1 LTISLT
7 FANLIAR
14 VQFRRA
20 EFFGRSDRMSNL
32 RILMLTTFCIATGTS
47 ASAGLKDGET
57 IVFLGD
63 SITQQGAASNGY
75 VTLFREAM
83 EKSRPNSGIK
93 VIGAG
98 ISGHKVPNLEARL
111 DKDVLA
117 HKPGVVVI
125 YIGINDV
132 WHSKN
137 GQGTPAEKFESGLRS
152 LISRCNAAGAKVI
165 LSTPSVIGEKHDGSN
180 ELDSM
185 LEEYAAVSRKVAMET
200 DATLLDLRAAFIS
213 NLKEYNVANQPQG
226 VLTTDG
232 VHLNDAG
239 NRFVAVR
246 MLEAVGEVQPRTRVL
261 RHVVLFK
268 YKPEVTA
275 AQLDEINRAFQDL
288 KRQIP
293 EVRDFERGINNSPE
307 GLSKGFTHGYLVTF
321 SSEEDRAA
329 YLPHPAHKKFVEL
342 LGGKLEEPLVFDY
355 WVVE

>member
-1 LTISLT
+1 MAAFITMGT
-7 FANLIAR
+7 NA
-14 VQFRRA
+14 VA
-20 EFFGRSDRMSNL
+20 E
-32 RILMLTTFCIATGTS
+32 
-47 ASAGLKDGET
+47 LKNGET

-63 SITQQGAASNGY
+63 SITQQGAGPAGY
-75 VTLFREAM
+75 VTLFREAI
-83 EKSRPNSGIK
+83 EKARPNSGIQ

-98 ISGHKVPNLEARL
+98 IGGHKVPDLEARL

-137 GQGTPAEKFESGLRS
+137 GKGTPADKYEAGLRN
-152 LISRCNAAGAKVI
+152 LIKRCRDAGARVI

-180 ELDSM
+180 ELDKLLS
-185 LEEYAAVSRKVAMET
+185 EYATLSRKVATET
-200 DATLLDLRAAFIS
+200 ETTLLDLNAAFQ
-213 NLKEYNVANQPQG
+213 NYLKEYNVANQPQG
-226 VLTTDG
+226 ILTTDG
-232 VHLNDAG
+232 VHLNESG

-246 MLEAVGEVQPRTRVL
+246 MLEATGEVKSKTRVL

-268 YKPEVTA
+268 YKPEVTP

-288 KRQIP
+288 KHQIP

-307 GLSKGFTHGYLVTF
+307 GLDKGFTHGYLITF

-342 LGGKLEEPLVFDY
+342 LGGKLEEPFVFDY
-355 WVVE
+355 WTIE

>member
-1 LTISLT
+1 MATLMAIGTT
-7 FANLIAR
+7 AN
-14 VQFRRA
+14 
-20 EFFGRSDRMSNL
+20 
-32 RILMLTTFCIATGTS
+32 
-47 ASAGLKDGET
+47 AGLKDGET

-63 SITQQGAASNGY
+63 SITQQGAGPTGY
-75 VTLFREAM
+75 VTLFRETL
-83 EKSRPNSGIK
+83 EKTRPNSGIK

-98 ISGHKVPNLEARL
+98 IGGHKVPDLEARL

-117 HKPGVVVI
+117 HKPNVVVI

-137 GQGTPAEKFESGLRS
+137 GKGTPPDKYEAGLRN
-152 LISRCNAAGAKVI
+152 LITRCTAAGARVV
-165 LSTPSVIGEKHDGSN
+165 LSTPSVIGEKHDGTN
-180 ELDSM
+180 ELDKM
-185 LEEYAAVSRKVAMET
+185 LTEYADITRKVATET
-200 DATLLDLRAAFIS
+200 ETTLLDLHAKFLS
-213 NLKEYNVANQPQG
+213 YLKEYNVANQPQG
-226 VLTTDG
+226 ILTTDT

-246 MLEAVGEVQPRTRVL
+246 MLEAVGEVPVKTRVL

-268 YKPEVTA
+268 YKPEVTP

-293 EVRDFERGINNSPE
+293 EVRDFERGVNNSPE
-307 GLSKGFTHGYLVTF
+307 GLDKGFTHGYLITF

-342 LGGKLEEPLVFDY
+342 LGGKLEEPFVFDY
-355 WVVE
+355 WTIE

>member
-1 LTISLT
+1 MTMAT
-7 FANLIAR
+7 LIAM
-14 VQFRRA
+14 
-20 EFFGRSDRMSNL
+20 G
-32 RILMLTTFCIATGTS
+32 TTAM
-47 ASAGLKDGET
+47 AGLKDGET

-63 SITQQGAASNGY
+63 SITQQGAGPTGY
-75 VTLFREAM
+75 VTLFRETL
-83 EKSRPNSGIK
+83 EKTRPDSGIK

-98 ISGHKVPNLEARL
+98 IGGHKVPDLESRL
-111 DKDVLA
+111 DKDVLS
-117 HKPGVVVI
+117 HKPNVVVI

-137 GQGTPAEKFESGLRS
+137 GRGTPADKFEAGLHN
-152 LISRCNAAGAKVI
+152 LIKRCNDAGARVI

-180 ELDSM
+180 ELDAM
-185 LEEYAAVSRKVAMET
+185 LTEYAAISRKVATET
-200 DATLLDLRAAFIS
+200 STTLLDLHGAF
-213 NLKEYNVANQPQG
+213 NNYLKEYNIAGQEKG

-232 VHLNDAG
+232 VHLNEAG

-246 MLEAVGEVQPRTRVL
+246 MLEAAGEIQPKTRVL

-268 YKPEVTA
+268 YKPEVTP

-307 GLSKGFTHGYLVTF
+307 GLDKGFTHGYLITF
-321 SSEEDRAA
+321 ASEEDRAA

-342 LGGKLEEPLVFDY
+342 LGGKLEEPFVFDY
-355 WVVE
+355 WTIE

>member
-1 LTISLT
+1 MVGS
-7 FANLIAR
+7 
-14 VQFRRA
+14 
-20 EFFGRSDRMSNL
+20 
-32 RILMLTTFCIATGTS
+32 RILMMMAALIASGTTTLAE
-47 ASAGLKDGET
+47 LKDGET

-63 SITQQGAASNGY
+63 SITQQGVGPTGY
-75 VTLFREAM
+75 VTLFREAI
-83 EKSRPNSGIK
+83 EKARPGSGIK

-98 ISGHKVPNLEARL
+98 IGGHKVPDLEARL
-111 DKDVLA
+111 DKDVLS
-117 HKPGVVVI
+117 HKPNLVVI

-137 GQGTPAEKFESGLRS
+137 GRGTPTDKYEAGLRN
-152 LISRCNAAGAKVI
+152 LIKRCNDAGARVI

-180 ELDSM
+180 ELDKM
-185 LEEYAAVSRKVAMET
+185 LKEYAGISVKVATEAST
-200 DATLLDLRAAFIS
+200 SLLDLHGAFI
-213 NLKEYNVANQPQG
+213 NYLKDYNIADQEQG

-246 MLEAVGEVQPRTRVL
+246 MLEAVGAVKARTRVL

-268 YKPEVTA
+268 YKPEVTP

-307 GLSKGFTHGYLVTF
+307 GLNKGFTHGYLITF
-321 SSEEDRAA
+321 ASEEDRAA

-342 LGGKLEEPLVFDY
+342 IGGKLDEPFVFDY
-355 WVVE
+355 WTIE